1 MNKVYF
7 DKEKNQWFVNEP
19 EDMYTFK
26 SVNISTNEEINQILS
41 WTRGFDMS
49 NYPNH
54 IRVYDVEIDTIKYF
68 FLMKKE
74 NNYYTIE
81 SENPMMLEKLI
92 NLENIFFVGDTQMNS

>member
-7 DKEKNQWFVNEP
+7 SKEKNHWFVNEP
-19 EDMYTFK
+19 NDFYTFK
-26 SVNISTNEEINQILS
+26 SVKISTNEEINQILS

-54 IRVYDVEIDTIKYF
+54 IRVYDVEINEIKYF